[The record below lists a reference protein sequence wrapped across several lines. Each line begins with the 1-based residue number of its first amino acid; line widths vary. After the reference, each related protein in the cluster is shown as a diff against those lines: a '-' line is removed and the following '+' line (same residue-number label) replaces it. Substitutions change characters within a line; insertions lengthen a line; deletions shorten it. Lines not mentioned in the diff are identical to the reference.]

1 MREAPRGEFVRSFH
15 IHCPLRV
22 ELGPSF
28 IPNADIPAMSAIR
41 ERISL
46 SSADTVEKLLFR
58 SYSKNSRPVEASL
71 LLGRGGPGVLPL
83 RAAAPSNKRSDDSQ
97 NELSIPTHPHENS
110 ESLQFGVFQHGVI
123 PGTGRH
129 DRATRVCRCYVPVNR
144 EGERNERL
152 CWIGHIAEVHF
163 DLRG

>member
-1 MREAPRGEFVRSFH
+1 MRFVRAGPGMLAFVR
-15 IHCPLRV
+15 PLAANAQIAPAY
-22 ELGPSF
+22 GPVTF
-28 IPNADIPAMSAIR
+28 LALRGGPVM
-41 ERISL
+41 
-46 SSADTVEKLLFR
+46 ADTVEKLLFR
-58 SYSKNSRPVEASL
+58 SYAKNSSLVAASL
-71 LLGRGGPGVLPL
+71 VLGRGGPCNLLL
-83 RAAAPSNKRSDDSQ
+83 RNQDRSNERCDDSQ

-129 DRATRVCRCYVPVNR
+129 DWATRVCRCDVPVNR

-152 CWIGHIAEVHF
+152 CWIGHIAEAHF